1 MAILV
6 AGGAGYIGSHMV
18 KDLIEHGY
26 DVVVADNLSTGHK
39 KAINPKAK
47 FYYGDIRDRAFL
59 DRIFVNEEIEAVV
72 HFAAFSI
79 VPESMSEPLKYFD
92 NNTSGMVTLLE
103 AMRDFGVKYIVFS
116 STAATYGTPEHMPI
130 KETDP
135 QKPINPYGLSKLMM
149 EQMMAWAD
157 KAYGIKFVALRYFN
171 VAGATPDGTI
181 GEDHGPETH
190 LVPIIMQVA
199 QGKRK
204 ELSIFGDDYDTP
216 DGTNVRDYV
225 HVMDLAD
232 AHILALQYLKK
243 NNQSNQFNLGSSTGF
258 SNKQMLE
265 AAREVTGK
273 EIPAKMAPRRPG
285 DPDSLVA
292 ASEKAREVLGWK
304 PKFDDVHDIIATA
317 WKWHS
322 THPKGYDDRNN

>member
-149 EQMMAWAD
+149 ERMMAWAD

-171 VAGATPDGTI
+171 VAGAAPDGTI

>member
-18 KDLIEHGY
+18 KDLVEHGQ
-26 DVVVADNLSTGHK
+26 DVVVADNLSTGHRD
-39 KAINPKAK
+39 AINPKAK
-47 FYYGDIRDRAFL
+47 FYEGDIRDRKFL
-59 DRIFVNEEIEAVV
+59 DKIFDNENIEAVV

-79 VPESMSEPLKYFD
+79 VPESMSKPLKYFD
-92 NNTSGMVTLLE
+92 NNTGGMITLLE
-103 AMRDFGVKYIVFS
+103 AMRDHNIKYIVFS
-116 STAATYGTPEHMPI
+116 STAATYGVPEHMPI

-135 QKPINPYGLSKLMM
+135 QNPINPYGLSKLMM
-149 EQMMAWAD
+149 EKMMHWAD

-171 VAGATPDGTI
+171 VAGAAPDGTI

-190 LVPIIMQVA
+190 LVPIILQVA
-199 QGKRK
+199 QGKRD
-204 ELSIFGDDYDTP
+204 ELSIFGDDYNTP

-232 AHILALQYLKK
+232 AHILAIKYLEAG
-243 NNQSNQFNLGSSTGF
+243 NESNAFNLGSSTGF

-265 AAREVTGK
+265 AAREVTG
-273 EIPAKMAPRRPG
+273 EPIPAKIAPRRP
-285 DPDSLVA
+285 VA
-292 ASEKAREVLGWK
+292 ASDKARNVLGWD
-304 PKFDDVHDIIATA
+304 PKYDDVHDIIATA

-322 THPKGYDDRNN
+322 THPKGYDDRD

>member
-72 HFAAFSI
+72 HFAAFLI

-171 VAGATPDGTI
+171 VAGAAPDGTI

>member
-18 KDLIEHGY
+18 KDLVEHGQE
-26 DVVVADNLSTGHK
+26 VVVADNLSTGHRD
-39 KAINPKAK
+39 AINPNAK
-47 FYYGDIRDRAFL
+47 FYEGDIRDRKFL
-59 DRIFVNEEIEAVV
+59 DKIFDNEDIEAVV

-79 VPESMSEPLKYFD
+79 VPESMSKPLKYFD
-92 NNTSGMVTLLE
+92 NNTGGMITLLE
-103 AMRDFGVKYIVFS
+103 AMRDHNIKYIVFS
-116 STAATYGTPEHMPI
+116 STAATYGVPEHMPI

-135 QKPINPYGLSKLMM
+135 QNPINPYGLSKLMM
-149 EQMMAWAD
+149 EKMMHWAD

-171 VAGATPDGTI
+171 VAGAAPDGTI

-190 LVPIIMQVA
+190 LVPIILQVA

-204 ELSIFGDDYDTP
+204 ELSIFGDDYNTP

-232 AHILALQYLKK
+232 AHILAIKYLEAG
-243 NNQSNQFNLGSSTGF
+243 NESNAFNLGSSTGF
-258 SNKQMLE
+258 SNKQILE
-265 AAREVTGK
+265 AAREVTG
-273 EIPAKMAPRRPG
+273 EPIPAKIAPRRPG

-292 ASEKAREVLGWK
+292 ASDKARDVLGWD
-304 PKFDDVHDIIATA
+304 PKYDDVHDIIATA

-322 THPKGYDDRNN
+322 THPKGYDDRD